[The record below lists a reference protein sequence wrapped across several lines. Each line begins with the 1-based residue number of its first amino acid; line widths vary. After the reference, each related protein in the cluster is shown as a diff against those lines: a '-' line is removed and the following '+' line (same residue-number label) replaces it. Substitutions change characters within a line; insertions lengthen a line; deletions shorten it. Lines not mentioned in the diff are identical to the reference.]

1 VTTEQ
6 RASRRIFTVPNALSF
21 VRILLIPVF
30 VALLVGEGTR
40 LAGFVLMGA
49 VLSTDWVDG
58 VIARRT
64 GQVTE
69 LGKVLDP
76 VADRLAVITALVT
89 MVVLRLFP
97 LWAAG
102 IVVARDLALLAG
114 GLYLFRKGIRIDVRL
129 IGKYATFVLMWA
141 IPLIAWGNAGLPI
154 DDLAAVMGWV
164 WFPVGVAEYYAAA
177 VAYAGDARAAL
188 QARSA

>member
-1 VTTEQ
+1 MTTEQ
-6 RASRRIFTVPNALSF
+6 RASRRILTVPNALSF
-21 VRILLIPVF
+21 VRILLIPLF
-30 VALLVGEGTR
+30 VTLLAGEGTR

-89 MVVLRLFP
+89 LVVLRLFP

-114 GLYLFRKGIRIDVRL
+114 GLYLFRKGIRIDVRM

-141 IPLIAWGNAGLPI
+141 IPLIAWGNADLPI

-164 WFPVGVAEYYAAA
+164 WLPVGVAEYYAAA

>member
-1 VTTEQ
+1 MTTEQ

>member
-1 VTTEQ
+1 MTTEQ
-6 RASRRIFTVPNALSF
+6 RASRRILTVPNALSF
-21 VRILLIPVF
+21 VRILLIPLF
-30 VALLVGEGTR
+30 VTLLTGEGTR

-89 MVVLRLFP
+89 LVVLRLFP

-114 GLYLFRKGIRIDVRL
+114 GLYLFRKGIRIDVRM

-141 IPLIAWGNAGLPI
+141 IPLIAWGNADLPI